1 MTEKRNTPR
10 KEVITPIGTVVSAKH
25 ARTALAVKEVSVL
38 NRKVGEIAEL
48 LFYFESMSNDE
59 KHVRIVRALEL
70 FESLEPADGI
80 ESMLASQMVGT
91 HFAALD
97 CLRRAAIPNQTFEGR
112 NLSLSHAQKLM
123 SLYTK
128 QLAAL
133 DKHRGKGQQKV
144 TVEHVNVAAGGQAI
158 VGNVEMGQSSKVK
171 HHTPPEI
178 EHAPEVPMQNL
189 KSKSKVD
196 NKRSK

>member
-1 MTEKRNTPR
+1 MTEKENTPR
-10 KEVITPIGTVVSAKH
+10 KEVITPIGTVISAKY
-25 ARTALAVKEVSVL
+25 ARKALAVDENAIL
-38 NRKVGEIAEL
+38 NRKVNEIAEL
-48 LFYFESMSNDE
+48 LFYFENMSDDE

-70 FESLEPADGI
+70 FESLEPVDGI

-97 CLRRAAIPNQTFEGR
+97 CLRRVALPKQTFEAR
-112 NLSLSHAQKLM
+112 NLSLTHAQKLM

-158 VGNVEMGQSSKVK
+158 VGNVETGQSGKVK
-171 HHTPPEI
+171 HHIPPEI
-178 EHAPEVPMQNL
+178 EHALEVPMPNV
-189 KSKSKVD
+189 KSKSKVTR
-196 NKRSK
+196 KRSK